1 MSATVRAA
9 RAQDAAALVPL
20 FAQWEHAQPE
30 PVVAERIAAWAA
42 APDSEL
48 LVAESPP
55 GEGAVAG
62 LVAVAAQ
69 LHLARPGRSARI
81 IGLVVDERA
90 RRRGVGAAL
99 IAAAEELARGW
110 GCDRLELTSSRRR
123 DAAMAFY
130 AALGFEDWCPVSAR
144 LVREL

>member
-9 RAQDAAALVPL
+9 RVQDAAALVPL
-20 FAQWEHAQPE
+20 FAQWDHAQPE
-30 PVVAERIAAWAA
+30 PFVAERIGAWAA

-48 LVAESPP
+48 LVAES
-55 GEGAVAG
+55 GDGTVLG
-62 LVAVAAQ
+62 LLAVAAQ
-69 LHLARPGRSARI
+69 LHLARPGRFARI

-90 RRRGVGAAL
+90 RRQGVGAAL
-99 IAAAEELARGW
+99 VAAAEELARRW

-123 DAAMAFY
+123 DAAMGFY
-130 AALGFEDWCPVSAR
+130 AALGFADWCATSAR